1 MARAGATMAAPAEER
16 AERRLAVPRSYL
28 VIAGVLLAVLIVQTL
43 NRQWSLDWYLHAATV
58 RELAAH
64 PFSPHHPLIL
74 TNDPDPDLSPYLLAL
89 GLVVRV
95 THLDAVW
102 VLSLAGIVNLLA
114 FLVVLPMFVSG
125 FTKQR
130 QAATWTLVFALVLWG
145 VNPWRWS
152 GYLNLN
158 SIGFGLPYP
167 SMAATVLVLVMLTLL
182 QHWCR
187 RPSRALAIL
196 IGVIAAT
203 MALIHPPTAIMGV
216 VGGGAIL
223 FSERPRLRVKEV
235 AQLTVAGLIAFL
247 LVALWPLYSFF
258 SLLGNSGVYDVENA
272 GIYNSVLPRVI
283 LLMLTAPAL
292 WLRWK
297 KNRTDALVLLV
308 IGGAVLFGFGA
319 FSGHSSFGRTLPLT
333 ALAAQIAL
341 ADLVSER
348 VAAGE
353 RRIGYAAGAVATVGL
368 LLSAPVLPRFVP
380 RVALPSS
387 IASGSDLSATTD
399 GWNFL
404 DVIPMNDVVA
414 VQRQD
419 ARVALPAFGG
429 KTVSPGYPAAFV
441 DDQDQRRQ
449 DELEIF
455 ATKDP
460 AERNRLLDK
469 YNVRWLLLNRNFTQ
483 DPANRPIMA
492 LGDVV
497 HRDRS
502 YVLLRLHAD

>member
-1 MARAGATMAAPAEER
+1 MARAGGTMTDPVKQR
-16 AERRLAVPRSYL
+16 VRRRLAVPRSYL
-28 VIAGVLLAVLIVQTL
+28 VVAGVLVGVLIVQTL
-43 NRQWSLDWYLHAATV
+43 NRQWSGDWYLHAATV
-58 RELAAH
+58 RELAVH
-64 PFSPHHPLIL
+64 PFSPHHPLVL
-74 TNDPDPDLSPYLLAL
+74 THDPDPDLSPYMLVL
-89 GLVVRV
+89 GLVVRF

-102 VLSLAGIVNLLA
+102 VLSVAGIVNLLA
-114 FLVVLPMFVSG
+114 FLVVLPIFVGG

-167 SMAATVLVLVMLTLL
+167 SMAATVLVLVMLILL

-187 RPSRALAIL
+187 HPSRALAIW

-203 MALIHPPTAIMGV
+203 MALIHPPTALAGV
-216 VGGGAIL
+216 VGVGAIL
-223 FSERPRLRVKEV
+223 VSERRRLHGSEM
-235 AQLTVAGLIAFL
+235 AQLAVAGLVAL
-247 LVALWPLYSFF
+247 VLVALWPLYPFF
-258 SLLGNSGVYDVENA
+258 SLLGNSGVYDKENA

-283 LLMLTAPAL
+283 LLLLTLPAL

-297 KNRTDALVLLV
+297 KNPTDALVLFV
-308 IGGAVLFGFGA
+308 IGGAVVFAFGEV
-319 FSGHSSFGRTLPLT
+319 SGHSSFGRTLPLT

-348 VAAGE
+348 VGAGE
-353 RRIGYAAGAVATVGL
+353 RRIGYAAAAAATLGL
-368 LLSAPVLPRFVP
+368 LLSASVLPRFVP
-380 RVALPSS
+380 RAALPSS
-387 IASGSDLSATTD
+387 VASGSDLEATTK
-399 GWNFL
+399 GWGFL
-404 DVIPMNDVVA
+404 RVIPNHDVVA

-441 DDQDQRRQ
+441 DDQKQRLR

-460 AERNRLLDK
+460 AERTRLLDQ
-469 YNVRWLLLNRNFTQ
+469 YGVRWLLLNTGFTH
-483 DPANRPIMA
+483 DPANRPILA

-497 HRDRS
+497 HRDRY
-502 YVLLRLHAD
+502 YVLLRLHSD